1 MDYKIVRNSRRKKI
15 AIKISEENEIIVL
28 VPKYTTK
35 KYIEEIVNL
44 NKTIIEKKLLEAKV
58 SKEKGIL
65 EKGYVFLLGE
75 KIPIKLQYIYESN
88 NRLKYTGNEIEVFIF
103 NEEKSK
109 ETIIKNL
116 LTEWYKKIG
125 KAYLSKMLVEKAET
139 LGFKFNDVRVKDV
152 NTRWGSCS
160 SKGNINLNY
169 RLIMMPEEVIN
180 YVMIHELC
188 HLREMNHSKNFW
200 MLVETFDGEYKKH
213 REFLRVNGSRYKI
226 Y

>member
-44 NKTIIEKKLLEAKV
+44 NKTIIEKRLLEAKV
-58 SKEKGIL
+58 SKEKGVL

-125 KAYLSKMLVEKAET
+125 KAYLSKMFVEKAET

-200 MLVETFDGEYKKH
+200 TLVETFDGEYKKH
-213 REFLRVNGSRYKI
+213 REFLRVNGSKCKI
-226 Y
+226 N